1 MMDILLVILELVAV
15 TMAVMACA
23 LAVILIFIMLKQMI
37 GRLISPLRLAAL
49 IHSAPKIVKKDKK
62 QKKQKKKKTR
72 RTEYMSKEA
81 SEGITFNDIFMFMI
95 AVPLVLLWVGFAGFV
110 IHTGL
115 NNSAVLE
122 NIEAYTTL
130 IAILG
135 GPALLIIKDAL
146 DVWKQEQAEKTA
158 FYKVKA
164 QAVIDYNDAS
174 QKQAQMIEANAQEQ
188 EHKMEASSI
197 TKVTAKK
204 K

>member
-1 MMDILLVILELVAV
+1 MTTVTDLLTI
-15 TMAVMACA
+15 
-23 LAVILIFIMLKQMI
+23 LAVILAIVSVSLLTVITINVFIRTLK
-37 GRLISPLRLAAL
+37 RLPLPRVSL
-49 IHSAPKIVKKDKK
+49 PKVKMPKK
-62 QKKQKKKKTR
+62 RQKNQKER
-72 RTEYMSKEA
+72 RTERMSKDNA

-164 QAVIDYNDAS
+164 QAVIDYNDAA
-174 QKQAQMIEANAQEQ
+174 QKQMQMIESNAQAQ
-188 EHKMEASSI
+188 EHKIESG
-197 TKVTAKK
+197 TKLTPIKK

>member
-1 MMDILLVILELVAV
+1 M
-15 TMAVMACA
+15 
-23 LAVILIFIMLKQMI
+23 K
-37 GRLISPLRLAAL
+37 PL
-49 IHSAPKIVKKDKK
+49 
-62 QKKQKKKKTR
+62 KKTTKVKR
-72 RTEYMSKEA
+72 SDRVDSNTRDTGSSNGCNVYCNCFRGTCQFCAPSIKTSNTKEKG
-81 SEGITFNDIFMFMI
+81 EGVTFNDIFMFMI

-158 FYKVKA
+158 FYKIKA
-164 QAVIDYNDAS
+164 QAVIDYNEQA
-174 QKQAQMIEANAQEQ
+174 QKQDQMIESKQQEQ
-188 EHKMEASSI
+188 EHKMES
-197 TKVTAKK
+197 KK
-204 K
+204 

>member
-1 MMDILLVILELVAV
+1 MLLLEVIASVSAIAGMAIVVLMLYAV
-15 TMAVMACA
+15 VKRV
-23 LAVILIFIMLKQMI
+23 L
-37 GRLISPLRLAAL
+37 
-49 IHSAPKIVKKDKK
+49 PKSKGNKVKKTIPKK
-62 QKKQKKKKTR
+62 ER
-72 RTEYMSKEA
+72 RTENMSKEA
-81 SEGITFNDIFMFMI
+81 REGVTFNDIFMFMI

-115 NNSAVLE
+115 NNSSVLE

-164 QAVIDYNDAS
+164 QAVIDYNDTVL
-174 QKQAQMIEANAQEQ
+174 KQAQDIESKQQDQ
-188 EHKMEASSI
+188 EHKMES
-197 TKVTAKK
+197 KK
-204 K
+204 

>member
-1 MMDILLVILELVAV
+1 MDLIDILTLLGII
-15 TMAVMACA
+15 MAGMSV
-23 LAVILIFIMLKQMI
+23 VV
-37 GRLISPLRLAAL
+37 AL
-49 IHSAPKIVKKDKK
+49 IVFLQFTRQALKGVKPLIKHPIPKRKIIKK
-62 QKKQKKKKTR
+62 
-72 RTEYMSKEA
+72 EIPMSKEA
-81 SEGITFNDIFMFMI
+81 KEGVTFNDIFMFMI

-115 NNSAVLE
+115 GNAAVLE

-164 QAVIDYNDAS
+164 QAVIDYNDTVL
-174 QKQAQMIEANAQEQ
+174 KQAQDIESKAQEQ
-188 EHKMEASSI
+188 EHKMES
-197 TKVTAKK
+197 KK
-204 K
+204 

>member
-23 LAVILIFIMLKQMI
+23 LAVVLIFIMLKQMI

-49 IHSAPKIVKKDKK
+49 IHSAPKLVKKDKPK
-62 QKKQKKKKTR
+62 KKKKTR

>member
-1 MMDILLVILELVAV
+1 MIEWIQILEVLAV
-15 TMAVMACA
+15 VMASLGA
-23 LAVILIFIMLKQMI
+23 AMFFVVFIKLILNIIPK
-37 GRLISPLRLAAL
+37 RKAT
-49 IHSAPKIVKKDKK
+49 PKI
-62 QKKQKKKKTR
+62 QKKEQKENIT
-72 RTEYMSKEA
+72 MSKEA
-81 SEGITFNDIFMFMI
+81 REGVTFNDIFMFMI

-115 NNSAVLE
+115 NNSSVLE

-164 QAVIDYNDAS
+164 QAVIDFNDAT
-174 QKQAQMIEANAQEQ
+174 QKQAQAIETKAQEQ
-188 EHKMEASSI
+188 EHKMEN
-197 TKVTAKK
+197 KK
-204 K
+204 

>member
-1 MMDILLVILELVAV
+1 
-15 TMAVMACA
+15 
-23 LAVILIFIMLKQMI
+23 
-37 GRLISPLRLAAL
+37 
-49 IHSAPKIVKKDKK
+49 
-62 QKKQKKKKTR
+62 
-72 RTEYMSKEA
+72 MSKDNA

-164 QAVIDYNDAS
+164 QAVIDYNDAA
-174 QKQAQMIEANAQEQ
+174 QKQLQMIEANAQEQ
-188 EHKMEASSI
+188 EHKVESS
-197 TKVTAKK
+197 TLQPVLAKK

>member
-1 MMDILLVILELVAV
+1 MIEWIDLLTGLAV
-15 TMAVMACA
+15 A
-23 LAVILIFIMLKQMI
+23 LAVLAIGLLFLVVVAFARRLLPRTKPVQLIPQKEIRKEKTQM
-37 GRLISPLRLAAL
+37 A
-49 IHSAPKIVKKDKK
+49 
-62 QKKQKKKKTR
+62 
-72 RTEYMSKEA
+72 KEKG
-81 SEGITFNDIFMFMI
+81 EGVTFNDIFMFMI

-115 NNSAVLE
+115 NNSDVLE

-164 QAVIDYNDAS
+164 QSVIDYNDS
-174 QKQAQMIEANAQEQ
+174 MQKQAQMIESKAQEQ
-188 EHKMEASSI
+188 EHKMES
-197 TKVTAKK
+197 KK
-204 K
+204 

>member
-1 MMDILLVILELVAV
+1 MTWLAILEI
-15 TMAVMACA
+15 
-23 LAVILIFIMLKQMI
+23 LAVIMGVLAIILAMMI
-37 GRLISPLRLAAL
+37 IVASVRRI
-49 IHSAPKIVKKDKK
+49 IPKITPKPKIL
-62 QKKQKKKKTR
+62 KKKPVKEER

-81 SEGITFNDIFMFMI
+81 KEGVTFNDIFMFMI

-115 NNSAVLE
+115 NNSQVLE

-164 QAVIDYNDAS
+164 QSVIDYNDAVL
-174 QKQAQMIEANAQEQ
+174 KQAQEIESKAQDQ
-188 EHKMEASSI
+188 EHKMES
-197 TKVTAKK
+197 KK
-204 K
+204 

>member
-1 MMDILLVILELVAV
+1 MEILETTLMVLAVVMAVLGVAVGVLVISS
-15 TMAVMACA
+15 
-23 LAVILIFIMLKQMI
+23 MLRRAFLYLPQIPSLPKPK
-37 GRLISPLRLAAL
+37 PL
-49 IHSAPKIVKKDKK
+49 KK
-62 QKKQKKKKTR
+62 QIKKKSKKQR
-72 RTEYMSKEA
+72 RTERMSKDNA

-174 QKQAQMIEANAQEQ
+174 QKQAQMIEAKAQEQ
-188 EHKMEASSI
+188 EHKIESGI
-197 TKVTAKK
+197 TLSAKPPKK